1 MVLTLEREP
10 QLRRRWG
17 RIVARAW
24 DDDDFR
30 CRLLAEPEA
39 VLREEGF
46 DIPEGAEIRV
56 EDGDDASDGDCLRL
70 PPTPAREELIDEDLV
85 VTPVARSTC
94 GCSTNCGPYIC
105 GCKCGR

>member
-1 MVLTLEREP
+1 MVLTVEREP

-24 DDDDFR
+24 DDDDYR

-46 DIPEGAEIRV
+46 DIPEGAESRV
-56 EDGDDASDGDCLRL
+56 EEGDDGDDGAGLRL
-70 PPTPAREELIDEDLV
+70 PPRPASEELIVDELV
-85 VTPVARSTC
+85 VSPIARGGTC
-94 GCSTNCGPYIC
+94 GCGFCCSPYIC
-105 GCKCGR
+105 GCKK